1 MFSPKILE
9 EGIVPVSLRH
19 LNAEGIT
26 RLQLET
32 QNQKQSCML
41 TETVVS
47 MASLSKLLN
56 RIVLF
61 LLC

>member
-1 MFSPKILE
+1 MFSPKIFE
-9 EGIVPVSLRH
+9 EGIVHVSLRH
-19 LNAEGIT
+19 LSTEAIT
-26 RLQLET
+26 RLQFEI